1 MSTERIKKS
10 ATKPASAKVKAVKSG
25 RPKNSTSGRPARLSR
40 QAVLEKSIELLDKGS
55 VDSFTLAKVAQGL
68 DTVSMALYN
77 YFPSR
82 ADLLKAVADHISLQF
97 KMPKSKANQTWQET
111 LRTWLWA
118 FKKHAERYP
127 VIFKVMGDDGQT
139 SAGWLRVT
147 MTVGKTLQA
156 QGMDGPKLALNTW
169 LFCSSAIAL
178 VQAELMARNFR
189 VPFSLAHLDEL
200 EPDEQNFFLMIRHYH
215 ANISSSDLLEEGF
228 NQLIRNL
235 EWELQCSLE
244 THANEKTSNRK
255 KA

>member
-1 MSTERIKKS
+1 MSTERTKKP
-10 ATKPASAKVKAVKSG
+10 TKPASAKAKVIKVAN
-25 RPKNSTSGRPARLSR
+25 PKNSSSGRPARLSR
-40 QAVLEKSIELLDKGS
+40 QAVLDKSIELLDKGS

-97 KMPKSKANQTWQET
+97 KMPKIKADQTWQET

-127 VIFKVMGDDGQT
+127 VIFKVMGVDGQT

-147 MTVGKTLQA
+147 VTVGKTLQA
-156 QGMDGPKLALNTW
+156 EGMEGPKLAMNTW
-169 LFCSSAIAL
+169 LFCSNAIAL
-178 VQAELMARNFR
+178 VQAELMARNYR
-189 VPFSLAHLDEL
+189 APFSLAHLDEL
-200 EPDEQNFFLMIRHYH
+200 EPDEQNFFLMIRQHH
-215 ANISSSDLLEEGF
+215 TNISTSHLLEEGF

-235 EWELQCSLE
+235 EFELQEIAQQKAS
-244 THANEKTSNRK
+244 SRK

>member
-1 MSTERIKKS
+1 V
-10 ATKPASAKVKAVKSG
+10 AN
-25 RPKNSTSGRPARLSR
+25 PKNSSSGRPARLSR
-40 QAVLEKSIELLDKGS
+40 QAVLDKSIELLDKGS

-97 KMPKSKANQTWQET
+97 KMPKIKADQTWQET

-127 VIFKVMGDDGQT
+127 VIFKVMGVDGQT

-147 MTVGKTLQA
+147 VTVGKTLQA
-156 QGMDGPKLALNTW
+156 EGMEGPKLAMNTW
-169 LFCSSAIAL
+169 LFCSNAIAL
-178 VQAELMARNFR
+178 VQAELMARNYR
-189 VPFSLAHLDEL
+189 APFSLAHLDEL
-200 EPDEQNFFLMIRHYH
+200 EPDEQNFFLMIRQHH
-215 ANISSSDLLEEGF
+215 TNISTSHLLEEGF

-235 EWELQCSLE
+235 EFELQEIAQQKAS
-244 THANEKTSNRK
+244 SRK